1 MLASRDACSIALH
14 PAFAGVARPPV
25 RVPECAE
32 CSCSALEKGMR
43 RRELLA
49 LVGAFAGREQQRER
63 TPRIGVLVTGEA
75 DFGPFLAAVKAG
87 MAARG
92 YWTARTLLFAARTC
106 RRGD

>member
-1 MLASRDACSIALH
+1 
-14 PAFAGVARPPV
+14 
-25 RVPECAE
+25 
-32 CSCSALEKGMR
+32 MR

-92 YWTARTLLFAARTC
+92 YLDGTNVAFRCSHVPTR
-106 RRGD
+106 